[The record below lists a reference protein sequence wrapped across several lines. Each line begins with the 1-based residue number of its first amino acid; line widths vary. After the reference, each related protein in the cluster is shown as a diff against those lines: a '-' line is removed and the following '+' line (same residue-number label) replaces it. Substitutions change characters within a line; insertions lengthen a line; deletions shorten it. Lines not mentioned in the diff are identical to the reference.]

1 MNNYTSILGYQC
13 ETRSNQCLI
22 YPTRILDIFQ
32 DPISFEIIKEPIFLN
47 EHPVGIYNKESLVNW
62 FYNSNTEP
70 LTGLKLDKFIK
81 ISPFINFYMALLLLE
96 KKEDCVIFHQPKMD
110 LMNFYELVCHLVESR
125 NQKKEWTS
133 WGGLKVSK
141 INLDSKIVQL
151 DIEDYLCQVDK
162 DNIPNNLH
170 NTTVYKYTNFNGVA
184 TDDNKKHYNCKGTGK
199 KKHKYFKEYYN
210 FSLED
215 VLINDLFTGKR
226 LKDPVINS
234 KNTLVETYKYEGSY
248 TIGSIDGLRYG
259 GKKCNGNIILN
270 KIRDGFKDA
279 GIGNLY
285 YKKKKPEDYKDH
297 RVHDALES
305 IFDNEYFRQA
315 WRKGDF
321 YLSTNTTYEYMF
333 SEYQKLI
340 ANKDKYPN
348 FENNRIFLSK
358 MIKAEPNILIKAEYG
373 YDPIME
379 NIREQLHFPVISNNG
394 PYSDDYSFLKLDHTV
409 FKTTDPNNH
418 IKGRDF
424 VGTDFSGTRFEGLH
438 FMVCSFIA
446 NDLINA
452 KFINC
457 QFNETVFYKVSGI
470 HRVEFVNCKFDKLT
484 MDMVN
489 KELGMTYK

>member
-1 MNNYTSILGYQC
+1 MS
-13 ETRSNQCLI
+13 
-22 YPTRILDIFQ
+22 
-32 DPISFEIIKEPIFLN
+32 
-47 EHPVGIYNKESLVNW
+47 
-62 FYNSNTEP
+62 
-70 LTGLKLDKFIK
+70 
-81 ISPFINFYMALLLLE
+81 
-96 KKEDCVIFHQPKMD
+96 
-110 LMNFYELVCHLVESR
+110 
-125 NQKKEWTS
+125 
-133 WGGLKVSK
+133 
-141 INLDSKIVQL
+141 
-151 DIEDYLCQVDK
+151 
-162 DNIPNNLH
+162 
-170 NTTVYKYTNFNGVA
+170 
-184 TDDNKKHYNCKGTGK
+184 
-199 KKHKYFKEYYN
+199 
-210 FSLED
+210 
-215 VLINDLFTGKR
+215 
-226 LKDPVINS
+226 
-234 KNTLVETYKYEGSY
+234 
-248 TIGSIDGLRYG
+248 
-259 GKKCNGNIILN
+259 
-270 KIRDGFKDA
+270 
-279 GIGNLY
+279 
-285 YKKKKPEDYKDH
+285 KKKKPEDYKDH